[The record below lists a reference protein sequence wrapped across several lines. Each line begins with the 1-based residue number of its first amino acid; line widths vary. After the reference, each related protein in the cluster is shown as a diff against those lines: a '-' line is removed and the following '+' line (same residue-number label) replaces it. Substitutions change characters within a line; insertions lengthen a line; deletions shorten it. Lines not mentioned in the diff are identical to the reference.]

1 MNASDSES
9 FRDRVST
16 IDESGK
22 RKWVFAYKPSGR
34 FYNARSCLSI
44 LYLVLFF
51 GLPLVKFQGE
61 PYFLFNIIERKFVI
75 FGFVFWSQDFY
86 LFGIT
91 MILFIVFIIV
101 FTVAFGR
108 LFCGWACP
116 QTVFM
121 ELVFRRIEYWIE
133 GDANKQIKL
142 NAMPWNWEKT
152 RKKGLKTIVF
162 FAVSFLIGN
171 TFLAYII
178 GSDALFG
185 IITDPV
191 GTHIKGF
198 LAMIVFSMVFFFVY
212 LWFREQVCTIVC
224 PYGRLQGVLLDKHS
238 VLVAYD
244 YVRGEPRGK
253 HIKKSSNSS
262 VGDCVDC
269 GLCVRVCPTG
279 IDIRNGT
286 QLECTNCTACIDAC
300 DSIMDNLNKPRG
312 LVKYAS
318 ESTIK
323 ENQPFIITSRLKA
336 YIAVLIVL
344 LGIWVAILSTRNTV
358 DMEVR
363 KVSGQIYS
371 KRPNGEISNIYN
383 VMLLNKSHNDF
394 DDLSLEIKRPNGARI
409 EWVGLNGRLS
419 SPVGQ
424 AVKYTFFVVINPSKL
439 HERKSQVHLV
449 LLNGTKVIETSETSF
464 ISPLNK

>member
-1 MNASDSES
+1 
-9 FRDRVST
+9 
-16 IDESGK
+16 
-22 RKWVFAYKPSGR
+22 
-34 FYNARSCLSI
+34 
-44 LYLVLFF
+44 
-51 GLPLVKFQGE
+51 
-61 PYFLFNIIERKFVI
+61 
-75 FGFVFWSQDFY
+75 
-86 LFGIT
+86 
-91 MILFIVFIIV
+91 
-101 FTVAFGR
+101 
-108 LFCGWACP
+108 
-116 QTVFM
+116 
-121 ELVFRRIEYWIE
+121 
-133 GDANKQIKL
+133 
-142 NAMPWNWEKT
+142 
-152 RKKGLKTIVF
+152 
-162 FAVSFLIGN
+162 
-171 TFLAYII
+171 
-178 GSDALFG
+178 
-185 IITDPV
+185 
-191 GTHIKGF
+191 
-198 LAMIVFSMVFFFVY
+198 
-212 LWFREQVCTIVC
+212 
-224 PYGRLQGVLLDKHS
+224 
-238 VLVAYD
+238 
-244 YVRGEPRGK
+244 
-253 HIKKSSNSS
+253 
-262 VGDCVDC
+262 
-269 GLCVRVCPTG
+269 
-279 IDIRNGT
+279 
-286 QLECTNCTACIDAC
+286 
-300 DSIMDNLNKPRG
+300 MDNLNKPRG

-336 YIAVLIVL
+336 YIAVLIIL